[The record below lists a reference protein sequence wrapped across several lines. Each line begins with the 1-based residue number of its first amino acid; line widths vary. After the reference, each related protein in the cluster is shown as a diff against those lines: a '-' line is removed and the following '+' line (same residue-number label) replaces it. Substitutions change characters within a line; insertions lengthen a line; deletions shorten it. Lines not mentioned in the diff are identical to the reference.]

1 MPKIQITS
9 KGIRAALK
17 KYTPYQSLAEYVWNG
32 FDAQASTIN
41 INYSANELG
50 NIETIT
56 ISDNGYGIPHSKLQ
70 DKFEPLFESKKA
82 LENKLKKNL
91 SAIHGKNGIGRL
103 TFFTFARNASW
114 KTVYCE
120 NEANSTFEI
129 YANAENINLYTGV
142 NATPHNTQEPTG
154 TMVTFSGIHTL
165 TAFQLEEKFQE
176 FLLKEF
182 AWFLALNR
190 HRNFAIIINGTPI
203 DFKHLVADSEKIELV
218 HPETNTV
225 FFLFYIRW
233 DQRLNNEP
241 SRYYYINSEHKER
254 WKEPTAIKNKGEQ
267 FYHSF
272 FVESAYFD
280 SFGFQSAE
288 VQSQEALIVGTR
300 SDAQFKFLRKKLAN
314 ILRIKRRPFL
324 KGFAEQLLIEYEQ
337 KNILPKDIHENL
349 GQTIKTLYGMQPK
362 IFASLN
368 LEQKKILTGL
378 LDIILKSDKNKAA
391 FHLFN
396 KIIELNEEEQLELDR
411 LFAAKNDSASLE
423 NTKDHTI

>member
-17 KYTPYQSLAEYVWNG
+17 KYTPYQSLTEYIWNG
-32 FDAQASTIN
+32 FDAQASVIK
-41 INYSANELG
+41 IDYSANELG

-56 ISDNGYGIPHSKLQ
+56 ISDNGYGIPHGKLQ

-114 KTVYCE
+114 KTVYRE
-120 NEANSTFEI
+120 NETNLTYEI

-142 NATPHNTQEPTG
+142 NAIARETLESPG
-154 TMVTFSGIHTL
+154 TTVTFSGIHAL
-165 TAFQLEEKFQE
+165 TAQQLEEKFQE
-176 FLLKEF
+176 FILKEF
-182 AWFLALNR
+182 AWFLALNEQ
-190 HRNFAIIINGTPI
+190 RNFAIIINGIPI
-203 DFKHLVADSEKIELV
+203 DFKNIIADSEKFELL
-218 HPETNTV
+218 HPETQTAFSLYYV
-225 FFLFYIRW
+225 RW

-241 SRYYYINSEHKER
+241 SRYYYLNSEHKER

-272 FVESAYFD
+272 FIESAYFD
-280 SFGFQSAE
+280 AFSFQSADA
-288 VQSQEALIVGTR
+288 QMQEALIAGTR

-324 KGFAEQLLIEYEQ
+324 KGFAEQLLLEYEQ
-337 KNILPKDIHENL
+337 KNILPLDAKDNL
-349 GQTIKTLYGMQPK
+349 KQTIKILYEMQPK
-362 IFASLN
+362 IFTSLN
-368 LEQKKILTGL
+368 MEQKKILVGL
-378 LDIILKSDKNKAA
+378 LGILLESNKNETVAG
-391 FHLFN
+391 LLGG
-396 KIIELNEEEQLELDR
+396 IIELTNDEQNELTQLFLP
-411 LFAAKNDSASLE
+411 
-423 NTKDHTI
+423 T

>member
-17 KYTPYQSLAEYVWNG
+17 KYTPYQSLVEYIWNG
-32 FDAQASTIN
+32 FDAQASI
-41 INYSANELG
+41 IKIDYIANELG

-114 KTVYCE
+114 KTVYSE
-120 NEANSTFEI
+120 SETNSTYEI

-142 NATPHNTQEPTG
+142 NATPHCTLEQTG
-154 TMVTFSGIHTL
+154 TVVTFSGVHTL
-165 TAFQLEEKFQE
+165 TSFQLEEKLQE
-176 FLLKEF
+176 YILKEF

-190 HRNFAIIINGTPI
+190 HRSFAIIINGIPI
-203 DFKHLVADSEKIELV
+203 DFKHIIADSEKIELA
-218 HPETNTV
+218 HPETKTV
-225 FFLFYIRW
+225 FFLYYVRW

-241 SRYYYINSEHKER
+241 SRYYYVNSEHKEC

-272 FVESAYFD
+272 FIESAYFD
-280 SFGFQSAE
+280 AFSFQSAE
-288 VQSQEALIVGTR
+288 VQKQEALIVGTR

-324 KGFAEQLLIEYEQ
+324 KGFAQQLLSEYSQ
-337 KNILPKDIHENL
+337 KNILPESPHKNL
-349 GQTIKTLYGMQPK
+349 DQAIKTLYEMQPK
-362 IFASLN
+362 IFTSLN
-368 LEQKKILTGL
+368 LEQKKMLTGL
-378 LDIILKSDKNKAA
+378 LNIILKSDQNKTA
-391 FHLFN
+391 FQLFN
-396 KIIELNEEEQLELDR
+396 KIIELNEEEQRELDR
-411 LFAAKNDSASLE
+411 LFTTKNDTNIS
-423 NTKDHTI
+423 